1 LRRLIVAVVILI
13 FVTVL
18 SITTLNAQTKGIYE
32 LIEITDKMQ
41 ETFDNKEMDKCL
53 EMANDFVDKFQKTTR
68 FFPLFMRHSDVM
80 KIEETVVMLPIFL
93 QTDESNFTAEL
104 VRCKNMLENLAK
116 LETPSLENIL

>member
-1 LRRLIVAVVILI
+1 MRRLIVAVVILI

-53 EMANDFVDKFQKTTR
+53 EMANDFVDK
-68 FFPLFMRHSDVM
+68 
-80 KIEETVVMLPIFL
+80 
-93 QTDESNFTAEL
+93 
-104 VRCKNMLENLAK
+104 
-116 LETPSLENIL
+116 